1 MKDKLV
7 DDIYMANY
15 TGNCVKHFIIA
26 YNNDIFKYRI
36 V

>member
-7 DDIYMANY
+7 NDIYMANSS
-15 TGNCVKHFIIA
+15 GNCVKHFIIA
-26 YNNDIFKYRI
+26 YNNDIFKYKN